1 MGTDNLSG
9 IKSNNI
15 VLMLFLLPG
24 RIIQWF
30 LYIFVAGKGYGK
42 VRMQSRLAR
51 SPIMTYIYSILSWI
65 IIIYFVSDYFGFLD
79 VFLKYFV
86 NPFLW
91 VPACK
96 ILALFVEENYSL
108 IGCYNLFNEELIQN

>member
-9 IKSNNI
+9 IKSNN
-15 VLMLFLLPG
+15 VFLMLFLLPG
-24 RIIQWF
+24 RIIQWL
-30 LYIFVAGKGYGK
+30 LYIFVANKGYGQ

-86 NPFLW
+86 NPFFW

-96 ILALFVEENYSL
+96 VLSLFGEENLSL
-108 IGCYNLFNEELIQN
+108 IDCYNLFNEELIQN

>member
-1 MGTDNLSG
+1 MLYCLNIFLLSLYTGTDNLSR
-9 IKSNNI
+9 IKTNNI
-15 VLMLFLLPG
+15 LLTLFLLPG

-65 IIIYFVSDYFGFLD
+65 VIIYFVQITL
-79 VFLKYFV
+79 VF
-86 NPFLW
+86 
-91 VPACK
+91 
-96 ILALFVEENYSL
+96 
-108 IGCYNLFNEELIQN
+108 

>member
-1 MGTDNLSG
+1 M
-9 IKSNNI
+9 
-15 VLMLFLLPG
+15 
-24 RIIQWF
+24 
-30 LYIFVAGKGYGK
+30 
-42 VRMQSRLAR
+42 
-51 SPIMTYIYSILSWI
+51 
-65 IIIYFVSDYFGFLD
+65 SDYFGFLD

-96 ILALFVEENYSL
+96 ILALFGEENYSL